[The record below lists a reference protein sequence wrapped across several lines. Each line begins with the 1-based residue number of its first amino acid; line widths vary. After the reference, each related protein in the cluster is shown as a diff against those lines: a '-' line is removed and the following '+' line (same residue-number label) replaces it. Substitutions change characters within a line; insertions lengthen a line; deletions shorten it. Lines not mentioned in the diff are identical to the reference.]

1 MSHVDVQEISEVG
14 WLYFPKRVS
23 FFKLCHLFKVK
34 MGQAPEY
41 LARDFHLTSSV
52 HAYATRGSDLNYVPD
67 YANFSPNTFHYTV
80 VREWNALPVDIK
92 SQRTLS
98 GFKRDLKRHLT
109 D

>member
-1 MSHVDVQEISEVG
+1 MLTYAKFGKGVPFENITHD
-14 WLYFPKRVS
+14 
-23 FFKLCHLFKVK
+23 
-34 MGQAPEY
+34 PEY
-41 LARDFHLTSSV
+41 ASSV

>member
-14 WLYFPKRVS
+14 WLHFPKRVS
-23 FFKLCHLFKVK
+23 FLKLCHLFKVK

-41 LARDFHLTSSV
+41 LACDFHLTSLV
-52 HAYATRGSDLNYVPD
+52 HAYATCGSDLNYVPD

-80 VREWNALPVDIK
+80 VREWNALPVNIK
-92 SQRTLS
+92 SQKTLS